1 MRSYCLKKKQI
12 YTHRSYYRCTHTRDQ
27 GCKARKQVQ
36 VSNTNPSEYIVS
48 YFGQHTCQDPSTLP
62 IVIEAATDDAPTN
75 FIRFGSTSTTSAHA
89 VPPHRQQ
96 VVFTPAMPTMLPRLA
111 GYSSSHPAAY
121 QERCGSEETT
131 SGISPAGQLAS
142 SSTGRR
148 ITTEGSAPEYDMLF
162 GGIDTGGSFPS
173 SPSSLG
179 GFMTASFGS
188 FGDDDCL
195 ASIPD
200 KDCSKHA

>member
-1 MRSYCLKKKQI
+1 M
-12 YTHRSYYRCTHTRDQ
+12 YTHRSYYRCTHTVDQ

-48 YFGQHTCQDPSTLP
+48 YFGQHTCRDPSTVP
-62 IVIEAATDDAPTN
+62 IVIEAATDAPTN
-75 FIRFGSTSTTSAHA
+75 FIRFGSPSTTSAHA
-89 VPPHRQQ
+89 VPPHRQHQ
-96 VVFTPAMPTMLPRLA
+96 AVFSPAMTMLPPRFA
-111 GYSSSHPAAY
+111 GYSSSLPAAY
-121 QERCGSEETT
+121 QERCGSEEAI

-148 ITTEGSAPEYDMLF
+148 VTTVGSAPEYDMRV

-188 FGDDDCL
+188 FGDDDL
-195 ASIPD
+195 SGFHP
-200 KDCSKHA
+200 